1 VHAPLFGPGDGV
13 AWHFKTHGNT
23 MSFFTHNVWHFND
36 EWSATVGLRYNHEN
50 KHGTFDGGV
59 TTWHDPGALI
69 VACGTIDPPAAS
81 NALVGAFAIFCHRAP
96 YNTVI

>member
-1 VHAPLFGPGDGV
+1 
-13 AWHFKTHGNT
+13 